1 MYLSVRVTESNIMVF
16 PTTYYKLCKCYN
28 FQRACGNYSRH
39 TTQPLLRILVYRKRP
54 VEQFGGSQ
62 VQSSDHN
69 FDFCFYKPVSQAL
82 PTWQFMEKRPLF
94 SAAST
99 SKCILRLTSLI
110 LSEYDMKSISY
121 LMFCFY
127 TSYLMV

>member
-54 VEQFGGSQ
+54 VEQFGGSL

-69 FDFCFYKPVSQAL
+69 FDFVSTCQSVKL
-82 PTWQFMEKRPLF
+82 CQLDNLWKTVF
-94 SAAST
+94 SF
-99 SKCILRLTSLI
+99 
-110 LSEYDMKSISY
+110 LSSQHIKMHLKINEPHTFWIPYMKSI
-121 LMFCFY
+121 FDGFFY
-127 TSYLMV
+127 TSYLIV